1 MYSDGGRGAVL
12 KTIRGL
18 DLHFCKEVTIAVY
31 ISTDSK
37 CPNPVLW
44 DPDREHLHDM
54 PDFTIVV
61 TAISVPCRKIVH
73 SQGQNATVSLLLL
86 YQNKQGKYVIREHTF
101 KTVNPIQFAVAEWTV
116 GIFSRRKESWLAL
129 IKTSVTI
136 KIQRFRYSVAREQQ
150 NAPLGVINLF
160 RCFHRVCLDSYT

>member
-1 MYSDGGRGAVL
+1 ML

-18 DLHFCKEVTIAVY
+18 DLHFCTEVTMAVY

-44 DPDREHLHDM
+44 DSDRQHLYDM
-54 PDFTIVV
+54 PDFTIAV

-86 YQNKQGKYVIREHTF
+86 YQNKQGKYVIREITS
-101 KTVNPIQFAVAEWTV
+101 KTVNPIRFTVAEWTV
-116 GIFSRRKESWLAL
+116 GIFQRRKESWLAL

-136 KIQRFRYSVAREQQ
+136 TIQRFRYSVAREQQ
-150 NAPLGVINLF
+150 NTPLSVYIEF
-160 RCFHRVCLDSYT
+160 I